1 MYNIGCLHTVFGRVW
16 RGVID
21 TKCFLAE
28 NTGFDEMGNLHKS
41 SLGLIFRALLGVS
54 VKSCSEAAGQIM
66 LRSCWF
72 LRPRPPTPHPRLPG
86 HSDLLHV
93 LRLLALL
100 DDHHLDCHVALSQ
113 GIKCETE
120 PNSAFCDAGVKPVVG
135 ELGTVLTW
143 ASSTMVDG
151 SI

>member
-66 LRSCWF
+66 LRSCWL
-72 LRPRPPTPHPRLPG
+72 LRPRPPPPTPGYRATPTFCMCFVYLLYWMTITSIAMWRYHKVSNARLSRILP
-86 HSDLLHV
+86 SAM
-93 LRLLALL
+93 LA
-100 DDHHLDCHVALSQ
+100 
-113 GIKCETE
+113 
-120 PNSAFCDAGVKPVVG
+120 
-135 ELGTVLTW
+135 
-143 ASSTMVDG
+143 
-151 SI
+151 